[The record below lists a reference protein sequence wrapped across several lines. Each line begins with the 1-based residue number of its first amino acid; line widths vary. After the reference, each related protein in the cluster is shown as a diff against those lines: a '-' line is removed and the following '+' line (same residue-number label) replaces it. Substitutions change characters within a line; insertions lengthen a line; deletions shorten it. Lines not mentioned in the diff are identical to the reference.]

1 MRKRKLDLSDF
12 KISFLAYKEM
22 EYFCRRYKEKKYLAE
37 RNDEFSEKYRKDIEL
52 IEKTAAETDR
62 ELYNFILLNVT
73 DGVAYEFF
81 DASKRPCGRRQFYEE
96 RNFLQGFTEKLIV
109 VKRELRCTGVLFLYY
124 FFNYKEELL

>member
-37 RNDEFSEKYRKDIEL
+37 FNDEFSEKYRKDIEL
-52 IEKTAAETDR
+52 IEKTAAETDS

-81 DASKRPCGRRQFYEE
+81 DACKRPCGRRQFYE
-96 RNFLQGFTEKLIV
+96 
-109 VKRELRCTGVLFLYY
+109 KRKEFFARLYR
-124 FFNYKEELL
+124 KIKCC